1 MTVIYILLGLVV
13 LVIAYVVMTYN
24 GLVSQR
30 QKVEESWSGIDVQ
43 MKRRYNLIPNLVETV
58 KGYAG
63 HERET
68 LDSVIQART
77 LAMAN
82 NGTPGEQGQTEGM
95 LSGALKSL
103 FAVAEAYPELKANQ
117 NFLELQGE
125 LTEVEDQIQM
135 ARRYYNGNVR
145 DMNTRVQQFPS
156 NFVAGQFG
164 FTEAEFFELE
174 TEAERAVPA
183 VNFGS

>member
-1 MTVIYILLGLVV
+1 MYILLGFVV
-13 LVIAYVVMTYN
+13 IVIAYVPMASN

-68 LDSVIQART
+68 LDSVTEART
-77 LAMAN
+77 RAMAN
-82 NGTPGEQGQTEGM
+82 NGLPGEQAKTEGI
-95 LSGALKSL
+95 LSGALKTL
-103 FAVAEAYPELKANQ
+103 FAVAEAYPDLKAND
-117 NFLELQGE
+117 NFMQLQGE
-125 LTEVEDQIQM
+125 LSSIEDQIQM

-156 NFVAGQFG
+156 NLVAGQFG
-164 FTEAEFFELE
+164 FSEAEFFELDA
-174 TEAERAVPA
+174 EAERVVPA
-183 VNFGS
+183 VNFAS